1 MPGLVNTSGGRWC
14 VYTHP
19 VRSEGRINLRQV
31 IVFVAVALVLNV
43 QFTWWVLRSLEENE
57 ERLALQRELVEMRA
71 RAAALRLE
79 GLLGE
84 AGWALERRA
93 EELAGRWQEPWMQV
107 RVLTS
112 SQGVE
117 PGFQRHGDK
126 VSYHA
131 PLPGRGQVQA
141 VLDPRAPE
149 RWLAE
154 LDPELRLQ
162 AAQRTGGMPAA
173 ALAPPL
179 DHWAVT
185 LDSPKWEEALSRY
198 RQRIVMVVAQGGLL
212 VAAMLV
218 AIVLV
223 WTAVRREGQRER
235 QHQNFVSAVTH
246 ELKTPLAGIRLALE
260 TVLSGR
266 VDDEGRERFLRNA
279 LIDAERLSGLVQK
292 VLEVTRYAGGAHRL
306 AVEVGDF
313 SELVAQEVA
322 AAARRAEAR
331 EVVLEAEIEE
341 RVQVPFDDEAMAI
354 VVSNLLENALKYA
367 ARGNPPR
374 VQVGLALVRG
384 EAVLHVT
391 DNGVGIDGK
400 DLEAIFQPFYRA
412 NDEVTRRTPGTGIGL
427 YVAREIVAAHGGK
440 LTAASRGRG
449 QGATF
454 RLTLPGASRYTD
466 EEFSE

>member
-1 MPGLVNTSGGRWC
+1 
-14 VYTHP
+14 

-43 QFTWWVLRSLEENE
+43 QFTWWVMRSLAENE
-57 ERLALQRELVEMRA
+57 ERLALQHTAVELRA
-71 RAAALRLE
+71 RAAALH
-79 GLLGE
+79 LGATLAQ
-84 AGWALERRA
+84 AGWALERQPAGQAERA
-93 EELAGRWQEPWMQV
+93 AEPWV
-107 RVLTS
+107 AARKLPTS
-112 SQGVE
+112 AE
-117 PGFQRHGDK
+117 PGFRLEGEE
-126 VSYHA
+126 VRYRV
-131 PLPGRGQVQA
+131 PLPGGGHVEA
-141 VLDPRAPE
+141 VLDPEAPG
-149 RWLAE
+149 RWLADF
-154 LDPELRLQ
+154 DPELRLL
-162 AAQRTGGMPAA
+162 AAGSEAGTPAA
-173 ALAPPL
+173 SLAPPL
-179 DHWAVT
+179 ERWVVSLEKA
-185 LDSPKWEEALSRY
+185 KWEEVLSRY
-198 RQRIVMVVAQGGLL
+198 RQRIVVVVAQGALL
-212 VAAMLV
+212 VTAMIV

-266 VDDEGRERFLRNA
+266 VDEEGRERFLRNA

-292 VLEVTRYAGGAHRL
+292 VLEVTRFAGGAHRL
-306 AVEVGDF
+306 AVELGDF

-322 AAARRAEAR
+322 SAARRAEAR
-331 EVVLEAEIEE
+331 EVMLEAKLEE
-341 RVQVPFDDEAMAI
+341 GVQAPFDDEAMAI
-354 VVSNLLENALKYA
+354 VCSNLMENALKYA

-374 VQVGLALVRG
+374 VRVTLALVRG
-384 EAVLHVT
+384 EAVLEVS
-391 DNGVGIDGK
+391 DNGVGIEGK

-440 LTAASRGRG
+440 LTASSRGRG

-466 EEFSE
+466 EEFTE

>member
-1 MPGLVNTSGGRWC
+1 M
-14 VYTHP
+14 
-19 VRSEGRINLRQV
+19 RSEGRINLRQV

-43 QFTWWVLRSLEENE
+43 QFTWWVMRSLEENQ

-71 RAAALRLE
+71 RFAAVRLE
-79 GLLGE
+79 RVLAE

-93 EELAGRWQEPWMQV
+93 GEGAGQPEGPWKEVQV
-107 RVLTS
+107 LS
-112 SQGVE
+112 LPGVVG
-117 PGFQRHGDK
+117 PAFQRRGEE
-126 VSYHA
+126 VRYVA
-131 PLPGRGQVQA
+131 PLPGGGQVQA
-141 VLDPRAPE
+141 VLDPQAPA

-154 LDPELRLQ
+154 LDPELRLLVVEGT
-162 AAQRTGGMPAA
+162 TGRPAA
-173 ALAPPL
+173 SLAPPL
-179 DHWAVT
+179 DRWVVS
-185 LDSPKWEEALSRY
+185 LESQKWDEALSRY
-198 RQRIVMVVAQGGLL
+198 RQRIVVVVAQGGLL
-212 VAAMLV
+212 VAAMIV
-218 AIVLV
+218 AVVLV

-331 EVVLEAEIEE
+331 EVALDANIEDG
-341 RVQVPFDDEAMAI
+341 VQVPFDDEAMAI

-367 ARGNPPR
+367 ARGKPPR
-374 VQVGLALVRG
+374 VHVGLSLARG
-384 EAVLHVT
+384 EAVLEVT

-400 DLEAIFQPFYRA
+400 DLEAIFRPFYRA

-427 YVAREIVAAHGGK
+427 YVAREIVAAHGGR
-440 LTAASRGRG
+440 LSAASRGRG

>member
-1 MPGLVNTSGGRWC
+1 MVGLVNTSAGWQG
-14 VYTHP
+14 VYTHA

-43 QFTWWVLRSLEENE
+43 QFTWWVMRSLEENE

-71 RAAALRLE
+71 HVAALRLQGWLAE
-79 GLLGE
+79 E
-84 AGWALERRA
+84 GWALQRRA
-93 EELAGRWQEPWMQV
+93 HQGTGQPEGPWREVQVLA
-107 RVLTS
+107 S
-112 SQGVE
+112 SGAVE
-117 PGFQRHGDK
+117 PGFRRSGDE
-126 VSYHA
+126 VRYDA
-131 PLPGRGQVQA
+131 PLPGGGEVQA
-141 VLDPRAPE
+141 LLDPQAPQ
-149 RWLAE
+149 RWLQE
-154 LDPELRLQ
+154 FDPELRLL
-162 AAQRTGGMPAA
+162 AVERTAGMPAA
-173 ALAPPL
+173 VLAPPL
-179 DHWAVT
+179 DRWAVS
-185 LDSPKWEEALSRY
+185 LAGPKWEEALSRY
-198 RQRIVMVVAQGGLL
+198 RQRVVVVVAQGGLL
-212 VAAMLV
+212 VAAMIV

-223 WTAVRREGQRER
+223 WTAVRREGERER

-331 EVVLEAEIEE
+331 EVVLEADIEDG
-341 RVQVPFDDEAMAI
+341 VQAPFDDEAMAI

-367 ARGNPPR
+367 ARGHPPR
-374 VQVGLALVRG
+374 VQVSLTLARG
-384 EAVLHVT
+384 EAVLQVT
-391 DNGVGIDGK
+391 DNGVGIDSK
-400 DLEAIFQPFYRA
+400 DLEAIFRPFYRA

-440 LTAASRGRG
+440 LSAASRGRG

>member
-1 MPGLVNTSGGRWC
+1 MV
-14 VYTHP
+14 
-19 VRSEGRINLRQV
+19 
-31 IVFVAVALVLNV
+31 VFVAVALVLNV
-43 QFTWWVLRSLEENE
+43 QFTWWVVRSLEENE
-57 ERLALQRELVEMRA
+57 ERLALQQALVEVRA

-79 GLLGE
+79 ATFASLAL
-84 AGWALERRA
+84 ALERRP
-93 EELAGRWQEPWMQV
+93 EEAVERPEAPWLAV
-107 RVLTS
+107 RRLTS
-112 SQGVE
+112 SLPE
-117 PGFQRHGDK
+117 PGYRLDGDG
-126 VSYHA
+126 VRYRA
-131 PLPGRGQVQA
+131 LLPAGGA
-141 VLDPRAPE
+141 VEAILDPQAPA

-154 LDPELRLQ
+154 LDSELRLTTGEG
-162 AAQRTGGMPAA
+162 AAGVPAA
-173 ALAPPL
+173 TLPPPL
-179 DHWAVT
+179 DRWVVT
-185 LDSPKWEEALSRY
+185 LDKAKWDEALSRY
-198 RQRIVMVVAQGGLL
+198 RQRIVVVVAQGGLL
-212 VAAMLV
+212 VAAMIV

-331 EVVLEAEIEE
+331 EVALEANIEE
-341 RVQVPFDDEAMAI
+341 GVQAPFDDEAMAI
-354 VVSNLLENALKYA
+354 VCSNVVENALKYA
-367 ARGNPPR
+367 ARGTPPTVR
-374 VQVGLALVRG
+374 VTLELVRG
-384 EAVLHVT
+384 EAVLQVA

-400 DLEAIFQPFYRA
+400 DLEAIFRPFFRA

-427 YVAREIVAAHGGK
+427 YVAREIVAAHGGR

-449 QGATF
+449 HGATF

-466 EEFSE
+466 EELSE

>member
-1 MPGLVNTSGGRWC
+1 
-14 VYTHP
+14 

-43 QFTWWVLRSLEENE
+43 QFTWWVLHSLEENE

-79 GLLGE
+79 GLLAE

-93 EELAGRWQEPWMQV
+93 HQGAGQPEGPWREV
-107 RVLTS
+107 RVLPAS
-112 SQGVE
+112 GAVE
-117 PGFQRHGDK
+117 PGFRRSGDE

-131 PLPGRGQVQA
+131 LLPGGGELQA
-141 VLDPRAPE
+141 ALDLE
-149 RWLAE
+149 LLQRWLE
-154 LDPELRLQ
+154 EFDPELRCL
-162 AAQRTGGMPAA
+162 AAERTVGMPAA
-173 ALAPPL
+173 SLAPPL

-185 LDSPKWEEALSRY
+185 LDGPKWEEALSRY

-212 VAAMLV
+212 VAAMIV

-223 WTAVRREGQRER
+223 WTVVRREGQRER

-341 RVQVPFDDEAMAI
+341 RVQAPFDDEAMAI

-367 ARGNPPR
+367 ARGSPPR
-374 VQVGLALVRG
+374 VHVSLALTRG

>member
-1 MPGLVNTSGGRWC
+1 MV
-14 VYTHP
+14 
-19 VRSEGRINLRQV
+19 
-31 IVFVAVALVLNV
+31 VFVAVALVLNV
-43 QFTWWVLRSLEENE
+43 QFTWWVVRSLEENE
-57 ERLALQRELVEMRA
+57 ERLALQQALVEVRA

-79 GLLGE
+79 ATLASL
-84 AGWALERRA
+84 ALALERLP
-93 EELAGRWQEPWMQV
+93 EEAVERPEAPWLAV
-107 RVLTS
+107 RRLTS
-112 SQGVE
+112 SLPELGYRLDGDGV
-117 PGFQRHGDK
+117 R
-126 VSYHA
+126 YRA
-131 PLPGRGQVQA
+131 LLPAGGYVEA
-141 VLDPRAPE
+141 VLDPQAPA

-154 LDPELRLQ
+154 LDPELRLTTGEG
-162 AAQRTGGMPAA
+162 AAGVPAA
-173 ALAPPL
+173 TLSPPL
-179 DHWAVT
+179 DHWVVT
-185 LDSPKWEEALSRY
+185 LEKAKWDEALSRY
-198 RQRIVMVVAQGGLL
+198 RQRIVVVVAQGGLL
-212 VAAMLV
+212 VAAMIV

-331 EVVLEAEIEE
+331 EVALEANIEE
-341 RVQVPFDDEAMAI
+341 GVQAPFDDEAMAI
-354 VVSNLLENALKYA
+354 VCSNVVENALKYA
-367 ARGNPPR
+367 ARGTPPTVR
-374 VQVGLALVRG
+374 VTLELVRG
-384 EAVLHVT
+384 EAVLQVT

-400 DLEAIFQPFYRA
+400 DLEAIFRPFFRA

-427 YVAREIVAAHGGK
+427 YVAREIVAAHGGR

-449 QGATF
+449 HGATF

-466 EEFSE
+466 EELSE

>member
-1 MPGLVNTSGGRWC
+1 MRGLVNTPGRCRC
-14 VYTHP
+14 VYTP
-19 VRSEGRINLRQV
+19 WVRSEGRINLRQV

-43 QFTWWVLRSLEENE
+43 QFTWWVMRSLAENE
-57 ERLALQRELVEMRA
+57 ERLALQYALAELRA
-71 RAAALRLE
+71 RVAALQLKARLVA
-79 GLLGE
+79 
-84 AGWALERRA
+84 AGWELERRA
-93 EELAGRWQEPWMQV
+93 EELPGQPEEPWSTV
-107 RVLTS
+107 RVS
-112 SQGVE
+112 STEGVE
-117 PGFQRHGDK
+117 GGFRRHGDE
-126 VSYHA
+126 VTYLV
-131 PLPGRGQVQA
+131 PLPGRGQVEA
-141 VLDPRAPE
+141 VLDSRVLE

-154 LDPELRLQ
+154 LDPDVRL
-162 AAQRTGGMPAA
+162 AAVGGDSGIPSA

-179 DHWAVT
+179 DHRAITVERA
-185 LDSPKWEEALSRY
+185 KWREALARY
-198 RQRIVMVVAQGGLL
+198 RKRIVLVVAQGGLL
-212 VAAMLV
+212 VAAMIV

-279 LIDAERLSGLVQK
+279 LVDAERLSGLVQK
-292 VLEVTRYAGGAHRL
+292 VLEVTRFAGGAHRL
-306 AVEVGDF
+306 AVEAGDY

-331 EVVLEAEIEE
+331 EVVLEADIEE
-341 RVQVPFDDEAMAI
+341 GVQAPFDDEAMAI
-354 VVSNLLENALKYA
+354 VCSNLLENALKYA
-367 ARGNPPR
+367 ARGSPPR
-374 VQVGLALVRG
+374 VHVSLALVRG
-384 EAVLHVT
+384 EAVLEVT

-412 NDEVTRRTPGTGIGL
+412 DDEVTRRTPGTGIGL

-454 RLTLPGASRYTD
+454 RLTLPGASHYT
-466 EEFSE
+466 EEALSE

>member
-1 MPGLVNTSGGRWC
+1 M
-14 VYTHP
+14 
-19 VRSEGRINLRQV
+19 RSEGRINLRQV

-43 QFTWWVLRSLEENE
+43 QFTWWVMRSLKENE
-57 ERLALQRELVEMRA
+57 ERLALRQSLVEMRA
-71 RAAALRLE
+71 RVAALRLE
-79 GLLGE
+79 VSLAE
-84 AGWALERRA
+84 AGWVLERRLEQLVA
-93 EELAGRWQEPWMQV
+93 RPEGPWMEV
-107 RVLTS
+107 RVLPS
-112 SQGVE
+112 GVVEAGFRRQGEEV
-117 PGFQRHGDK
+117 R
-126 VSYHA
+126 YHA
-131 PLPGRGQVQA
+131 PLPGGGQVQA
-141 VLDPRAPE
+141 VLDPLAPE

-154 LDPELRLQ
+154 LDPELRLV
-162 AAQRTGGMPAA
+162 AARDTTGIPAA
-173 ALAPPL
+173 SLAPPL
-179 DHWAVT
+179 DHWVVT
-185 LDSPKWEEALSRY
+185 LESPKWEEALSRY
-198 RQRIVMVVAQGGLL
+198 RQRIVVVVAQGGLL
-212 VAAMLV
+212 VAAMIV

-306 AVEVGDF
+306 AVEVGDY

-322 AAARRAEAR
+322 AAARHAEAR
-331 EVVLEAEIEE
+331 EVKLDADIEE
-341 RVQVPFDDEAMAI
+341 GVQAPFDDEAMAI
-354 VVSNLLENALKYA
+354 VCSNLVENALKYA
-367 ARGNPPR
+367 ARGSPPR
-374 VQVGLALVRG
+374 VHISLALVRG
-384 EAVLHVT
+384 EAVLQVT

-466 EEFSE
+466 EELSQ